1 MDLGSSLLYLVSF
14 VVLSAIGPARG
25 SAVDQMSCLCLEIPL
40 RPLTEPLPGTC
51 FQKSSRF
58 RYRCI
63 EGYVRKA
70 GTSDLTICKE
80 TEGFSHGNWSTPSL
94 VCIPD
99 PRRTT
104 KQPPVPD
111 PTEKT
116 ATRLQMTQSSVPST
130 TVTAESNN
138 TDPTSFMSD
147 QSHATETESAN
158 DTKTLTPSTASP
170 SDNSTADPLMWDEQ
184 SSGTAAWVTCAALA
198 IVCAAIGI
206 SFWCYKRRS
215 KRNIPLPTAEEMTHM
230 NPTQPGLVI

>member
-116 ATRLQMTQSSVPST
+116 
-130 TVTAESNN
+130 
-138 TDPTSFMSD
+138 
-147 QSHATETESAN
+147 TETESAN